1 MGLGLDLLANT
12 SRDESTSE
20 IGILRPNSFDIESA
34 VAIEVNVVAAEV
46 VVVVRT
52 VGSAES
58 ESFDNGRSLEPR
70 SSW

>member
-20 IGILRPNSFDIESA
+20 IGILRPNSLDIESA

-58 ESFDNGRSLEPR
+58 ESFDVGRSLEPR

>member
-34 VAIEVNVVAAEV
+34 VAIEVNVVAVGV

-58 ESFDNGRSLEPR
+58 ESFDVGLSLEPR